1 MGKILY
7 LLHKIVS
14 FFPKKTKKVFY
25 FVRRHYYMS
34 GSDVIAI
41 TGSCGKTSATYFLS
55 KIISEHAFCYV
66 GIRKNT
72 AKGIKQNIRKVRSR
86 YRFYLQESGVAY
98 PGDMK
103 KIVSNLRP
111 RIGVVTTIGR
121 DHHTSFRTLEGTAAE
136 KGILIESLPR
146 GGTAVL
152 NADDSYVLAM
162 GKKTRA
168 RVLSYGLSDNA
179 DVRGG
184 EIRASWPHRLS
195 LSVTFQDETV
205 RLDTGLF
212 GDLLVTSL
220 LAAVAGGIALGFSLE
235 QCVTSLRGVEA
246 FPARL
251 SIHQSSQGAWI
262 IRDTVKAPFWTVK
275 KVLLLL
281 KDAAAPRK
289 TIVIGSFSDT
299 PGSDSSKYRR
309 MARVALDV
317 ADRVVFVGRK
327 STYIKKMQTPLFASR
342 LFVYESLRDACLFL
356 ASTAIEN
363 ELVLLKSN
371 INSHLERLIFG
382 QEDGCSCW
390 KDTCD
395 KKINCEECQ
404 DLKHT
409 SN

>member
-1 MGKILY
+1 MEKILY
-7 LLHKIVS
+7 FFKKIVY

-25 FVRRHYYMS
+25 FVRRHYYMF
-34 GSDVIAI
+34 GSDVISI

-55 KIISEHAFCYV
+55 KIISEYAFCYV

-72 AKGIKQNIRKVRSR
+72 AKGIKKNIRKVRSR

-111 RIGVVTTIGR
+111 KIGVVTTIGR

-136 KGILIESLPR
+136 KSILIESLPIS
-146 GGTAVL
+146 GTAVL
-152 NADDSYVLAM
+152 NADDPYVLAM
-162 GKKTRA
+162 SQKTRA
-168 RVLSYGLSDNA
+168 RVLTYGMSDKA

-184 EIRASWPHRLS
+184 EVRSSWPDRLS

-235 QCVTSLRGVEA
+235 QCVASLRGVEA

-251 SIHQSSQGAWI
+251 SIHQSSQGVWI
-262 IRDTVKAPFWTVK
+262 IRDTVKSPFWSIE
-275 KVLLLL
+275 KVLLLF
-281 KDAAAPRK
+281 KDAVAPRK

-299 PGSDSSKYRR
+299 PGSDSNKYRR
-309 MARVALDV
+309 MARMALGV
-317 ADRVVFVGRK
+317 ADRVVFVGNK
-327 STYIKKMQTPLFASR
+327 SSYIKKMQTPLLENR
-342 LFVYESLRDACLFL
+342 LFVYESLRDACIFL
-356 ASTAIEN
+356 ASTAVKN

-371 INSHLERLIFG
+371 INSHIERLIFG
-382 QEDGCSCW
+382 QSDGFSCW
-390 KDTCD
+390 KDTCE

-404 DLKHT
+404 ELSHL